1 MKPLPRLLAAA
12 LLLSAPHFLASAAE
26 DAIVIERNATGE
38 HRMPIAVTGYDG
50 EVKSVLE
57 YDLEIVGFDV
67 VTEAQKHQHTLKGS
81 NAGRVEGR
89 LTDDI
94 SKAQLLGVTYS
105 NGSLRTQ
112 AHALADAVIE
122 KLTGKKG
129 LGQTKIAYRQWTGG
143 GNSEIC
149 IADFDGYGAKQI
161 TFDKTIA
168 RDPAWLPG
176 GGKLYYTSYM
186 LNNPDIFSHD
196 LQTGARQK
204 VARYSGS
211 NIGAALSPNGRRVAM
226 ILSKG
231 GSMDVY
237 VADADGAN
245 LKQLTRTRE
254 DESSPCWS
262 PDGKTLCFTS
272 NMDGRTALYTI
283 PSDGGTP
290 SRLRTSGVAGKLTEP
305 DWSPDGTLIAFTLQR
320 GGFEIATVPSVGGE
334 VKVLVPGE
342 DPSWGPNS
350 RTLIFS
356 SRRGDRRVL
365 SLLDVPTKQVKDVR
379 QISGSCSQPSWS
391 R

>member
-1 MKPLPRLLAAA
+1 MNAAPRFLASTLLLAA
-12 LLLSAPHFLASAAE
+12 LQLPTAAQ
-26 DAIVIERNATGE
+26 DDPITIDRHTTGE
-38 HRMPIAVTGYDG
+38 HRIPIALAGYDG
-50 EVKSVLE
+50 EVQSVLTF
-57 YDLEIVGFDV
+57 DLEIVGFDV
-67 VTEAQKHQHTLKGS
+67 VPETQKHQHTLKGS

-89 LTDDI
+89 LIDEVNKTQI
-94 SKAQLLGVTYS
+94 LGVAYS
-105 NGSLRTQ
+105 NGSPRAQ

-122 KLTGKKG
+122 KLTGQKG
-129 LGQTKIAYRQWTGG
+129 LGLTKIAYRQWTGG

-149 IADFDGYGAKQI
+149 IADFDGFGAKQI

-168 RDPAWLPG
+168 RDPAWQPG
-176 GGKLYYTSYM
+176 GRMIFYTSYM

-211 NIGAALSPNGRRVAM
+211 NIGAAVSPDGRRVAM
-226 ILSKG
+226 VLSKG

-237 VADADGAN
+237 VGDADGGN

-262 PDGKTLCFTS
+262 PDGRTLCFTS
-272 NMDGRTALYTI
+272 NMEGRTALYTI
-283 PSDGGTP
+283 PADGGTP
-290 SRLRTSGVAGKLTEP
+290 TRLRASGVAGKLTEP
-305 DWSPDGTLIAFTLQR
+305 DWSPNGKLIVFTLQR
-320 GGFEIATVPSVGGE
+320 GGFEIATVPAEGGE

-342 DPSWGPNS
+342 DPSWSPNS
-350 RTLIFS
+350 RTLIFT

-379 QISGSCSQPSWS
+379 QISGSCSQPVWS

>member
-1 MKPLPRLLAAA
+1 MKPLPRLLAATLVLA
-12 LLLSAPHFLASAAE
+12 TLQLSSFAAD
-26 DAIVIERNATGE
+26 DAIVIERHATGE
-38 HRMPIAVTGYDG
+38 HRIPIALAGYDG
-50 EVKSVLE
+50 EVKAVLT

-67 VTEAQKHQHTLKGS
+67 VAEGQKHQHSLKGS

-89 LTDDI
+89 LIDEVNK
-94 SKAQLLGVTYS
+94 SQLLGVAYS

-122 KLTGKKG
+122 KLTGRKG

-149 IADFDGYGAKQI
+149 IADFDGGGAKQI

-168 RDPAWLPG
+168 RDPAWQPG

-237 VADADGAN
+237 VADADGGN

-283 PSDGGTP
+283 PAEGGTP
-290 SRLRTSGVAGKLTEP
+290 TRLRTTGVAGKLTEP
-305 DWSPDGTLIAFTLQR
+305 DWSPDGKLIAFTLQR
-320 GGFEIATVPSVGGE
+320 GGFEIATVPAGGGE
-334 VKVLVPGE
+334 VKVIVAGE
-342 DPSWGPNS
+342 DPSWAPNS